1 MMPWDQQGVMDRM
14 IEINKAVKDV
24 SSAYT
29 TGVTLQ
35 QGTVWRRGRVTI
47 ELPVDSAD
55 KKTLPFSL
63 IFNQFCVG
71 TSI

>member
-1 MMPWDQQGVMDRM
+1 MPWDQQGVMDRM

-24 SSAYT
+24 SSAQT
-29 TGVTLQ
+29 TGVTL
-35 QGTVWRRGRVTI
+35 QGTVWRRGRV

-71 TSI
+71 VSI